1 MSQTLYYE
9 VPGVSLFVQDKN
21 MACWY
26 ASAMMVRTWKDLNR
40 PSPFQNQCSAV
51 DQKTID
57 LYKANNGIQ
66 NPQIIPLAKRLG
78 LVAVP
83 PMSPT
88 PQALMSWMQ
97 SYGPLWTNGLRHIVV
112 VAGIRGNDI
121 DGYELKVYDPWPGN
135 GITWR
140 SLSGWYAGFGDGT
153 FGESTRDGGADVEA
167 VFLHA

>member
-1 MSQTLYYE
+1 MAALNYE
-9 VPGVSLFVQDKN
+9 VPGMMLIEQDKN

-26 ASAMMVRTWKDLNR
+26 ASAMMVRNWKDWNR
-40 PSPFQNQCSAV
+40 PNPFQFQCSAV

-57 LYKANNGIQ
+57 LYKANRGIQ

-78 LVAVP
+78 LIAVP

-88 PQALMSWMQ
+88 PEAVANWLR
-97 SYGPLWTNGLRHIVV
+97 SYGPLWTNGKSHIVV
-112 VAGIRGNDI
+112 IAGIRGD
-121 DGYELKVYDPWPGN
+121 DTKGYDLKVYDPWPGN

-140 SLSGWYAGFGDGT
+140 SMMNWYAGFGPT
-153 FGESTRDGGADVEA
+153 AYGESTRDAGADVEA